1 MLSSSLEM
9 RMTAMH
15 APQWALKINWLRLI
29 FINSKTPYILIIGNY
44 SNLHI
49 PPLAFCSLAN
59 TFIREEGIQAMI
71 SICSQINLLLPD
83 WRVSSIHPSIHPS
96 SIHPS
101 ILHLLSTSYVLS
113 LCYAQRLQT
122 SWSWFLRDFWIC
134 GGSRTQPGFLGSF
147 MSSLN
152 PRSKE
157 LEKTRK

>member
-9 RMTAMH
+9 RMIAMH

-49 PPLAFCSLAN
+49 PPLAFWSLAN

-71 SICSQINLLLPD
+71 SICSQINLFLPD
-83 WRVSSIHPSIHPS
+83 WRVSSIHPCIHHPS
-96 SIHPS
+96 
-101 ILHLLSTSYVLS
+101 
-113 LCYAQRLQT
+113 
-122 SWSWFLRDFWIC
+122 
-134 GGSRTQPGFLGSF
+134 TQPSCIYWALAMCCHCAMHKGCEHHGHGFSETSEYVEVAELNLAVLGYF

-152 PRSKE
+152 PRKS
-157 LEKTRK
+157 